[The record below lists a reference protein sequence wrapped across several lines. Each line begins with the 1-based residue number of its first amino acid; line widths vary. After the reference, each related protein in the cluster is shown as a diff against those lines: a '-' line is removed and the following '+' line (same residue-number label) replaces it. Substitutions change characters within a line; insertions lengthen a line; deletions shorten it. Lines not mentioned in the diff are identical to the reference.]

1 MINIAI
7 DGPSGAGKSSVA
19 KALAKKLGYVYVDTG
34 ALYRSIGV
42 KAMRCGIDTKD
53 EEKVT
58 ALLPETHLDI
68 KYIDGTQHVFVDGED
83 VSTAIREPEASMAAS
98 NVSAMVPVR
107 NFLLETQREIARN
120 NDCIM
125 DGRDIGTVI
134 LPNAKYKIFLT
145 ASNEAR
151 AQRRYKEQCEKGID
165 QPYEDVLKEII
176 ERDKNDTNRAAAP
189 LKQADD
195 AVLVDSSDLTFEQT
209 VDAIEKLIL
218 L

>member
-151 AQRRYKEQCEKGID
+151 AQRRYKEQCEKGIE